1 MVGAS
6 LPQHWEE
13 KIPDH
18 CPQAKKALCGDGYG
32 TKVGLKEVSL
42 DSFLGSQEAKV
53 SVGFTLRKEKNS
65 LMIKL
70 VGEQE

>member
-6 LPQHWEE
+6 LPWEE
-13 KIPDH
+13 KILDH
-18 CPQAKKALCGDGYG
+18 CPQAKKALCVDGYS

-53 SVGFTLRKEKNS
+53 SIGFTLRKEKNF